1 MVSISFGSVS
11 ASTILAG
18 ETRSSSGEETYNR
31 CGLDQRKSNYA
42 NLALVKKMN
51 GTEKSAQRA
60 YRRTTYRK
68 VMCDSCLDS
77 ACIAFDGNPVLEQP
91 HLLLRY
97 ISPKTNY
104 VQVSCESALYELY
117 SCFCQILDQ

>member
-42 NLALVKKMN
+42 NLALAKKMN

-60 YRRTTYRK
+60 YRRTTY
-68 VMCDSCLDS
+68 S
-77 ACIAFDGNPVLEQP
+77 
-91 HLLLRY
+91 
-97 ISPKTNY
+97 
-104 VQVSCESALYELY
+104 
-117 SCFCQILDQ
+117 